1 MAYIFQSV
9 FASEF
14 KNFLI
19 MIRDAGQQTRGYEAT
34 FKSLDIFIS
43 ENPVQGKALTEETI
57 SRWLDSLSCKPQSK
71 NRRITHVRVFS
82 RYLNALEIPAFE
94 PGYMRE
100 QSEYIPYTFTD
111 EEFRAIIHAADE
123 FLGNRRGSTKSSR
136 AFPMLLRMLY
146 GCGLRLGEAL
156 ALRWENVDLG
166 AGILRIKKA
175 KNNKE
180 RDVPMDPSLTSLL
193 ETYKKRRIS
202 ENPDSVYVFESDRV
216 PGTPYL
222 GWTFRNWFLSV
233 MEQAGISNERQE
245 KYGRAISPHTL
256 RHYFTYKSFL
266 QAEDKGRTMEQFI
279 PYLSAYLGHRSL
291 LETERYLAT
300 DYTLYKDSQERMEQ
314 SIGHIFPEV
323 DFE

>member
-1 MAYIFQSV
+1 
-9 FASEF
+9 
-14 KNFLI
+14 
-19 MIRDAGQQTRGYEAT
+19 
-34 FKSLDIFIS
+34 
-43 ENPVQGKALTEETI
+43 
-57 SRWLDSLSCKPQSK
+57 
-71 NRRITHVRVFS
+71 
-82 RYLNALEIPAFE
+82 
-94 PGYMRE
+94 MRE

-123 FLGNRRGSTKSSR
+123 FLGNLRGSTKSSR

-166 AGILRIKKA
+166 AGILHIRKA

-193 ETYKKRRIS
+193 EIYKKRRIS

-245 KYGRAISPHTL
+245 KYGRAISPHTWGTD
-256 RHYFTYKSFL
+256 RFWKRNGIL
-266 QAEDKGRTMEQFI
+266 QQI
-279 PYLSAYLGHRSL
+279 I
-291 LETERYLAT
+291 
-300 DYTLYKDSQERMEQ
+300 LYIKTRRIAWNS
-314 SIGHIFPEV
+314 P
-323 DFE
+323 

>member
-1 MAYIFQSV
+1 MAYIFQSI

-14 KNFLI
+14 KNFLT
-19 MIRDAGQQTRGYEAT
+19 MTRNAGQQTRGYEAT
-34 FKSLDIFIS
+34 FKSLDIFLS
-43 ENPVQGKALTEETI
+43 EIPLQEKALTEETVGG
-57 SRWLDSLSCKPQSK
+57 WLDSLTSKPQSK
-71 NRRITHVRVFS
+71 NRQITHVRVFS
-82 RYLNALEIPAFE
+82 RYLRALEIPAFE
-94 PGYMRE
+94 PGYMKE
-100 QSEYIPYTFTD
+100 QSDFIPYTFTD
-111 EEFRAIIHAADE
+111 EEFIAVIHVADE
-123 FLGNRRGSTKSSR
+123 FLGNRRESTKSSR
-136 AFPMLLRMLY
+136 AFPMLLRVLY

-166 AGILRIKKA
+166 AGILHIRKA
-175 KNNKE
+175 KNNKD

-193 ETYKKRRIS
+193 EMYKKRRFS
-202 ENPDSVYVFESDRV
+202 EAGDSVYVFESDRI

-233 MEQAGISNERQE
+233 MEQAGINNDRLE
-245 KYGRAISPHTL
+245 KYGRGISPHTL

-266 QAEDKGRTMEQFI
+266 QAEAKGRTLEQFA

-291 LETERYLAT
+291 LETERYLTT

-314 SIGHIFPEV
+314 SIGNIFPEV

>member
-1 MAYIFQSV
+1 MAYIFQSI

-14 KNFLI
+14 KSFLG
-19 MIRDAGQQTRGYEAT
+19 MIRDAGQQTRGYEST
-34 FKSLDIFIS
+34 FKSLDVFLAEIPGQ
-43 ENPVQGKALTEETI
+43 EKALTEESV
-57 SRWLDSLSCKPQSK
+57 SRWLAALSCKPQSK
-71 NRRITHVRVFS
+71 NRQITHIRVFS

-94 PGYMRE
+94 PGYIRE
-100 QSEYIPYTFTD
+100 HSDFIPYTFTD
-111 EEFRAIIHAADE
+111 EEFLALIHAADE
-123 FLGNRRGSTKSSR
+123 FLGNRCESTPSSR
-136 AFPMLLRMLY
+136 SFPMLLRMLY

-156 ALRWENVDLG
+156 ALRWENVDFE
-166 AGILRIKKA
+166 AGILHIRKA
-175 KNNKE
+175 KNDKE
-180 RDVPMDPSLTSLL
+180 RDVPMDPSLTGLL
-193 ETYKKRRIS
+193 EMYKKRRIS

-216 PGTPYL
+216 PDTPYL
-222 GWTFRNWFLSV
+222 GWTFRNWFLAV

-245 KYGRAISPHTL
+245 KYGRGISPYTL

-266 QAEDKGRTMEQFI
+266 QAESKGRTLEQFV

>member
-19 MIRDAGQQTRGYEAT
+19 MIQDAGQQTRGYEAT

-43 ENPVQGKALTEETI
+43 ENPVHGKALTEETI

-136 AFPMLLRMLY
+136 AFPMLLRIVTIPQNCTVLLKGYMKSR
-146 GCGLRLGEAL
+146 GFCS
-156 ALRWENVDLG
+156 NDP
-166 AGILRIKKA
+166 GIQNRHLFSSRT
-175 KNNKE
+175 NE
-180 RDVPMDPSLTSLL
+180 HMS
-193 ETYKKRRIS
+193 IS
-202 ENPDSVYVFESDRV
+202 CVEGIVRK
-216 PGTPYL
+216 YL
-222 GWTFRNWFLSV
+222 V
-233 MEQAGISNERQE
+233 ACRQE
-245 KYGRAISPHTL
+245 HPDKFLEKGYSPHSF
-256 RHYFTYKSFL
+256 RHSIAVHMLEAGDSLVTIKAF
-266 QAEDKGRTMEQFI
+266 
-279 PYLSAYLGHRSL
+279 LGHASIVTTTIYAQVTPEL
-291 LETERYLAT
+291 ANKYLDERGKPIPEKNVEASPKPLAQALPF
-300 DYTLYKDSQERMEQ
+300 LYK
-314 SIGHIFPEV
+314 
-323 DFE
+323 